1 MSRHLTKVEVE
12 MPTDEDLQKLVESHP
27 LEVVISGLSALHLLG
42 ALQLVLRHPEF
53 INTVPAQTARKLAE
67 RLEAH
72 IVAASP
78 GMAQLCKE
86 GWNPEAELSAGPAP
100 TYLIGEKPYLP
111 GETAP
116 FIRWLICH
124 RDSFN
129 ASDIEQ
135 KYCGFCQRFHEEQQ
149 P

>member
-1 MSRHLTKVEVE
+1 MLTG
-12 MPTDEDLQKLVESHP
+12 EDLQRLIESHP
-27 LEVVISGLSALHLLG
+27 LEIVIGGVSALHLLG
-42 ALQLVLRHPEF
+42 ALQLVLRHPGFNE
-53 INTVPAQTARKLAE
+53 TVPAQTARKLAE

-86 GWNPEAELSAGPAP
+86 GWNPEATLSPQGP
-100 TYLIGEKPYLP
+100 TYLLGATDLGAKY
-111 GETAP
+111 
-116 FIRWLICH
+116 IRCLVCG

-129 ASDIEQ
+129 LNDIEH
-135 KYCGFCQRFHEEQQ
+135 KYCGFCHKFHEDQR